1 MADGKWIED
10 VQPYMP
16 LGEAARHVLRL
27 RLDVVRDALP
37 LAVHESHLDPE
48 HVHRLRVATRRAD
61 AAFRIFRASLPDKLF
76 RAARRRLRRVRR
88 AAGAARDWDVFLLD
102 LIERR
107 GQRPDGE
114 RAGLEFLLGYAFGQR
129 QAAQP
134 GLEATATGNIPG
146 LDVFIDET
154 VAAVRDAD
162 NGDTLLQLARPL
174 LSVLL
179 NCLEAAAGG
188 DLSDYA
194 HLHQV
199 RIAGKRLR
207 YAMEVFGNVFPPE
220 LRESIYPRVEAMQEI
235 LGYANDS
242 HVASGHLT
250 ALRER
255 LKTTGLAEWKRVRT
269 GFEAVLRFH
278 NARLPQQRRSF
289 LSWWKQWSKDGRPQ
303 LIALLHGEAAA
314 V

>member
-10 VQPYMP
+10 VRPDMP

-48 HVHRLRVATRRAD
+48 NVHRLRVATRRAD
-61 AAFRIFRASLPDKLF
+61 ASFRIFRTTLPDKLF
-76 RAARRRLRRVRR
+76 KPARRRLRRLRR

-107 GQRPDGE
+107 GQRPAGE
-114 RAGLEFLLGYAFGQR
+114 RAGLEFLVGYAFGQR

-134 GLEATATGNIPG
+134 GLDAVGAGNIPA
-146 LDVFIDET
+146 LDAFTDET

-162 NGDTLLQLARPL
+162 NGKTLLQLARPL
-174 LSVLL
+174 LSILF
-179 NCLEAAAGG
+179 NRLEAAAGG
-188 DLSDYA
+188 NLADYA

-220 LRESIYPRVEAMQEI
+220 LRESIYPRVEEMQEI
-235 LGYANDS
+235 LGCANDS
-242 HVASGHLT
+242 HVAAGHLT

-255 LKTTGLAEWKRVRT
+255 LKGTGPDEWKRVRA
-269 GFEAVLRFH
+269 GVEAVLRFH
-278 NARLPQQRRSF
+278 NARLRQQRRRF
-289 LSWWKQWSKDGRPQ
+289 LAWWKQWARDRGPQ
-303 LIALLHGEAAA
+303 LTALLHGEAAA